1 MFTILVS
8 GYGSVHMYHVE
19 RDHAKFMA
27 FDLIFFLKWEM
38 TDGKIAEIADVT
50 NVKQAGNGKNNAFDW
65 K

>member
-1 MFTILVS
+1 
-8 GYGSVHMYHVE
+8 MYHVE